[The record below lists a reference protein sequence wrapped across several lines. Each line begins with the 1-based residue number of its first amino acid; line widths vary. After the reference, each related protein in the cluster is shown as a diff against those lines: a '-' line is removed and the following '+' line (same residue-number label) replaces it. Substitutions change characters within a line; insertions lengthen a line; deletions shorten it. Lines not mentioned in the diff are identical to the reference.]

1 MIHLPELTRILPR
14 QIARFFRRIVARQAP
29 HHWGYSRLGLVMAAA
44 FTAGCTEA
52 SSPGADD
59 RAVVDVVWEGGRKTR
74 MELPSPEPPAE
85 QQGGPVAFLLVEDG
99 EIVQEFVEARFARRR
114 PAGQA
119 SLQDVEDVADRPCRP
134 DELPVLQ
141 LINHLKSAI
150 PSSSDL
156 DRLSPEGVDR
166 VSAALEQLSEET
178 LVCIEGLAE
187 LADSLT
193 AATSSGSQ

>member
-1 MIHLPELTRILPR
+1 MILPR
-14 QIARFFRRIVARQAP
+14 QIARFFRRMVATRQAP
-29 HHWGYSRLGLVMAAA
+29 HHWGCSRLGLVMAAA

-59 RAVVDVVWEGGRKTR
+59 PTVVDVVWADGRKTR

-85 QQGGPVAFLLVEDG
+85 QQGGPVAFLLVEDE
-99 EIVQEFVEARFARRR
+99 EIVQEFVEASFARHR

-119 SLQDVEDVADRPCRP
+119 SLQDVEEAADRPCRP
-134 DELPVLQ
+134 DELPALQ
-141 LINHLKSAI
+141 LIDHLKSAI

-156 DRLSPEGVDR
+156 DRLSPEDVDR
-166 VSAALEQLSEET
+166 VSVALEQLSAET

-187 LADSLT
+187 LKDSL
-193 AATSSGSQ
+193 AAAMSSGSP